1 MTVEEFKKRAQEI
14 YDENEGYAGEDGHIQ
29 VDRLIDALLRAC
41 MRARLPIVGSL
52 HWEKTALF
60 GQTATNLVV

>member
-29 VDRLIDALLRAC
+29 VDRLMEECLRSLGYGEGIDIMNKMSNFWYA
-41 MRARLPIVGSL
+41 
-52 HWEKTALF
+52 
-60 GQTATNLVV
+60 

>member
-29 VDRLIDALLRAC
+29 VDQLMEECLRSLGYEEGIDIMNKMSNFWYA
-41 MRARLPIVGSL
+41 
-52 HWEKTALF
+52 
-60 GQTATNLVV
+60 

>member
-29 VDRLIDALLRAC
+29 VDLLMEECLRSLGYGEGIDIMNKMSNFWYA
-41 MRARLPIVGSL
+41 
-52 HWEKTALF
+52 
-60 GQTATNLVV
+60 

>member
-29 VDRLIDALLRAC
+29 VD
-41 MRARLPIVGSL
+41 
-52 HWEKTALF
+52 
-60 GQTATNLVV
+60 